1 MSVLIISAKQLT
13 KISRQPVGQIIQT
26 KLKELLLSSF
36 TISNFSY
43 CPFIWVYCSKK
54 STKKI
59 NAVHEKSLRIIPND
73 YESTCSLLLEEA
85 RKEIFQQL
93 WKNSLMIEVYECL
106 NPHPPDITNDISK
119 FSKTSLSSR
128 QKSHCGVEEDGRIG
142 LSS

>member
-1 MSVLIISAKQLT
+1 MSVLIISTKQLP

-43 CPFIWVYCSKK
+43 CPFICMYCSKK

-59 NAVHEKSLRIIPND
+59 NAVHEKSLRIIASD

-93 WKNSLMIEVYECL
+93 WKNSLMIKVYKCL

-119 FSKTSLSSR
+119 LRKNL
-128 QKSHCGVEEDGRIG
+128 
-142 LSS
+142 